1 MTVYNKFDNESTS
14 KKASLVEAQNP
25 NFKDPYYISKRGIV
39 LSIIIPLGLLISV
52 LLLHHIY
59 AKMFRFEHRQYD
71 NIIID
76 DVKVLTMDQA
86 MDFEIW
92 AQKFAKHYATI
103 EEHNKR
109 KAVFED
115 HVAKMIEHNKK
126 HDKGNVGHRRGL
138 NQFSDLTSEEFL
150 HRNHGNKTEH
160 FFFLSELLVQFI

>member
-59 AKMFRFEHRQYD
+59 AKMFHFEHLQYD

-76 DVKVLTMDQA
+76 DSTGKSLSEA
-86 MDFEIW
+86 FI
-92 AQKFAKHYATI
+92 
-103 EEHNKR
+103 
-109 KAVFED
+109 
-115 HVAKMIEHNKK
+115 
-126 HDKGNVGHRRGL
+126 
-138 NQFSDLTSEEFL
+138 LTSTKPTIWQKIVHWFTSSVHENYKLRTCCVHKLFWMSKQKQKPICV
-150 HRNHGNKTEH
+150 HNM
-160 FFFLSELLVQFI
+160 LSSCSPHVLS

>member
-59 AKMFRFEHRQYD
+59 AKMFHFEHLQYD

-76 DVKVLTMDQA
+76 DSTGKSLS
-86 MDFEIW
+86 
-92 AQKFAKHYATI
+92 
-103 EEHNKR
+103 
-109 KAVFED
+109 KAF
-115 HVAKMIEHNKK
+115 I
-126 HDKGNVGHRRGL
+126 
-138 NQFSDLTSEEFL
+138 LTSTNPQYGKRLCMKTTSSKNVVYINCSECQ
-150 HRNHGNKTEH
+150 NKNNLCTKCV
-160 FFFLSELLVQFI
+160 LGL

>member
-1 MTVYNKFDNESTS
+1 MTVYYKFDNESTS

-59 AKMFRFEHRQYD
+59 AKMFHFEHRQYD

-76 DVKVLTMDQA
+76 DSKVLTLDQA

-92 AQKFAKHYATI
+92 AQKFEKYYATI

-109 KAVFED
+109 KSVFEE
-115 HVAKMIEHNKK
+115 HVRTHHTISRILSFLFVIVFREKNRIFNK
-126 HDKGNVGHRRGL
+126 NNSYR
-138 NQFSDLTSEEFL
+138 
-150 HRNHGNKTEH
+150 
-160 FFFLSELLVQFI
+160 